1 MAGSSKDYDENN
13 AWDDAV
19 GGGLLDTYVGKV
31 VSSEFGIDEE
41 YRDDTIRGMWDIE
54 LVEQEDPDIELEPGD
69 VVSEAYN
76 VGNDS
81 TWEVLDDGK
90 SVGRVDGKRSKYNN
104 SSGWGRLIA
113 AATKGAHFGDD
124 DKTRMEGADKLLE
137 VLRERGNPFEAAI
150 WEGLT
155 FRYERLDF
163 SFYNKEEK
171 EDVEYQRVYPV
182 EFLGVAGESKGSGK
196 KGGSKKGSSK
206 KAAEATEETEED
218 SGPTRDELLA
228 LAAEHETHSKFL
240 AAAMKQ
246 WDGVEDGEFA
256 AEIIDKD
263 GLYAEAHA

>member
-1 MAGSSKDYDENN
+1 MAKDYDESN

-31 VSSEFGIDEE
+31 DSSEFGIDEE

-54 LVEQEDPDIELEPGD
+54 LVEQDDPDIELEPGD

-81 TWEVLDDGK
+81 TWEVVDGGR
-90 SVGRVDGKRSKYNN
+90 SVGRVDGKRAKYNN
-104 SSGWGRLIA
+104 SSGFGRLIA

-124 DKTRMEGADKLLE
+124 DRTRMEGADKLLE
-137 VLRERGNPFEAAI
+137 VLRERGTPFDGSI

-155 FRYERLDF
+155 FRFERLNF
-163 SFYNKEEK
+163 SFYNKQEK
-171 EDVEYQRVYPV
+171 QEVEYQRVYPV
-182 EFLGVAGESKGSGK
+182 EFLGVAGESKGKASKGK
-196 KGGSKKGSSK
+196 TSKKGSGK
-206 KAAEATEETEED
+206 KAATEAAEEED
-218 SGPTRDELLA
+218 TGPSRADLLA

-240 AAAMKQ
+240 AAAMKNYP
-246 WDGVEDGEFA
+246 GVEDGEYA

>member
-1 MAGSSKDYDENN
+1 MAGSKDYDENN

-31 VSSEFGIDEE
+31 ASSEFGIDEE

-54 LVEQEDPDIELEPGD
+54 LVEQDDPDIELEPGD

-81 TWEVLDDGK
+81 TWEVLDGGK
-90 SVGRVDGKRSKYNN
+90 SVGRVDGKRAKYNN

-124 DKTRMEGADKLLE
+124 ERTRMEGADKLLE
-137 VLRERGNPFEAAI
+137 VLRERGTPFEAGI

-155 FRYERLDF
+155 FRYERLNF

-171 EDVEYQRVYPV
+171 ETVEYQRVYPI
-182 EFLGVAGESKGSGK
+182 EFLGADGGSKSAKKGKGSKGSDK
-196 KGGSKKGSSK
+196 KQ
-206 KAAEATEETEED
+206 EAKEETEED

-240 AAAMKQ
+240 AAAMKEHP
-246 WDGVEDGEFA
+246 GVEDGEFA